1 MGPSF
6 GRDLTVSTAFSN
18 FSFDMMVD
26 TDTRTMVKS
35 MAMAMAICGAVR
47 CGPTAAPLWLGQVEG
62 RLGLVPF
69 SGPPRPDTGDLTF
82 LPPYPTILSEAHGP
96 TFGDPPI
103 PLT

>member
-47 CGPTAAPLWLGQVEG
+47 SHRGTVMVGAGRGAAGV
-62 RLGLVPF
+62 VTF

-103 PLT
+103 PFT